1 MSIKKEERK
10 LFIHIIRRGEDVFE
24 VAGLS
29 ENKIL
34 WCILPSEYQNI
45 KCHKILLSKSTIRS
59 AINAIKPINGF
70 RKVGLKIDE
79 DLKKE
84 YFDEEDNLCFKNLPL
99 EEINSMSDIT
109 IQSNSFEEGM
119 ILMERIKELENKLSL
134 SEEASLHLVEKK
146 FLLEKFEKKQ
156 NAAEWIEQFEN
167 ECKRHKINN
176 NKKIEALRFF
186 LDGSS
191 KDWYES
197 NLKKIGPV
205 NWDEWKSSFLIIFV
219 DKGWINVRKAFNY
232 KYLGGSLVDYALTKE
247 RLCLE
252 AEKNATVMSRINLIV
267 VGLSLEIQD
276 ELDRETITTME
287 KLVTEL
293 AKLEGSVRTK
303 KKEVAS
309 STNSSIKTENF
320 KGRTEEQK
328 KKISETFKKPCYMC
342 ESLGWRNRFHPTT
355 ECRNKN
361 LYTTKFK
368 VNLNEAIN
376 DSETDQV
383 SEMINIELDNKSLN

>member
-1 MSIKKEERK
+1 MEEGK
-10 LFIHIIRRGEDVFE
+10 LFVHIVKKDDAVFE
-24 VAGLS
+24 IAGLS

-45 KCHKILLSKSTIRS
+45 KSHKILLSKSTIKG

-99 EEINSMSDIT
+99 EEMNSMSDAT
-109 IQSNSFEEGM
+109 TQSTSSEEGNV
-119 ILMERIKELENKLSL
+119 LKERIKELENKLSL
-134 SEEASLHLVEKK
+134 SEESSLHLVEKK

-156 NAAEWIEQFEN
+156 NAAEWIEQFEG
-167 ECKRHKINN
+167 ECKRHRINN
-176 NKKIEALRFF
+176 IKKIEALRFF

-197 NLKKIGPV
+197 NLKKIGLV

-232 KYLGGSLVDYALTKE
+232 KYLGGSLVDYVLTKE

-252 AEKNATVMSRINLIV
+252 AEKNATVLSRINLIV
-267 VGLSLEIQD
+267 VGLPLEIQD

-303 KKEVAS
+303 KKVAS
-309 STNSSIKTENF
+309 NTSSNIKTENF
-320 KGRTEEQK
+320 KGRSEEQK

-342 ESLGWRNRFHPTT
+342 EGLGWRNRFHPTT

-361 LYTTKFK
+361 LYATKIK
-368 VNLNEAIN
+368 VNLNEATN
-376 DSETDQV
+376 DTETDQV